1 MSGAVRHYLFR
12 SGAVAAA
19 LAVLLAL
26 LFALRGA
33 APIGFALLGWA
44 PMALLGVGGGAWAV
58 SRFGRPGPAFPLA
71 VLTCILL
78 RLVLGLGGLAL
89 AAWVGQVVAYLAGS
103 LATFAT
109 MQAFEMVW
117 FWRRN
122 RLDATAS
129 ATLTR

>member
-12 SGAVAAA
+12 SGAVAVA
-19 LAVLLAL
+19 LAVLLTL
-26 LFALRGA
+26 VFVFRGA
-33 APIGFALLGWA
+33 AALGFALLGWA
-44 PMALLGVGGGAWAV
+44 PMALIGVAGGAWAV
-58 SRFGRPGPAFPLA
+58 SRFGRPGSAFPLA
-71 VLTCILL
+71 VLACILL
-78 RLVLGLGGLAL
+78 RLVLGLGGLGL

-122 RLDATAS
+122 RLEAAAG